1 MDEVDGLAD
10 GEPPSQSPTP
20 PIRIRL
26 YDDQEHTGRLHHRWQ
41 GSTGSWFYRVSVT
54 LWAST
59 QLGARDVPEPADVE
73 FDAPQTH
80 VRPIDGVSYQGVPL
94 TRHRDAIIR
103 ARTGRRLPDAPPQH
117 EAAPADATKWGV
129 ERERYAYDA
138 TGPRRTRVHTEDC
151 PIHKGPFDLTTAQ
164 ALQAITQPAAAVC
177 TMCSADKKV
186 AQLRQHPTPGTPS
199 EPQAP
204 ERSPA
209 AGPAGNGT
217 SSPGRRERP

>member
-1 MDEVDGLAD
+1 
-10 GEPPSQSPTP
+10 
-20 PIRIRL
+20 
-26 YDDQEHTGRLHHRWQ
+26 
-41 GSTGSWFYRVSVT
+41 
-54 LWAST
+54 
-59 QLGARDVPEPADVE
+59 
-73 FDAPQTH
+73 
-80 VRPIDGVSYQGVPL
+80 
-94 TRHRDAIIR
+94 AIIR